1 MEIPQAEGKQN
12 QIKKSLNLGV
22 NIEDNFY
29 SKREKELI
37 CIVRFVA
44 YIKIKLWTKAKS
56 GMQISN
62 LKLKL

>member
-12 QIKKSLNLGV
+12 QIKKSLNLGI

-44 YIKIKLWTKAKS
+44 YIKIKL
-56 GMQISN
+56 
-62 LKLKL
+62 